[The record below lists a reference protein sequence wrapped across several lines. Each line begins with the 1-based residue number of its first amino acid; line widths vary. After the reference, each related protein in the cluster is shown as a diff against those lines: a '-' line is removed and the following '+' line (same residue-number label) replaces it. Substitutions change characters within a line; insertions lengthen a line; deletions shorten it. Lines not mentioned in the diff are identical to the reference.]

1 MQTNFW
7 DMDDGKTTKTSQCI
21 ELLKILYSR
30 NSIVGVAELAGELDT
45 NPRNIPLYVK
55 ELRRIGYQIKTEHG
69 RYGGYYLERHG
80 LFPVTK
86 LSDEE
91 RTGLMAGTEYLLA
104 RNDFME
110 KKAFFAAMR
119 KVMPSVMTRDTGLDE
134 PFVANRF
141 PLAMSEEE
149 LESRYLALQK
159 AIAER
164 YVVEIDYL
172 SQQNDRTKR
181 MIHPYKL
188 YMYNNAWFVLAF
200 DESIRDI
207 RYFKINRIQNWA
219 VQHRTFRVLKTY
231 QESDYL
237 DEFGMKQNGNWY
249 PIKLRLT
256 GNYAMLVTE
265 RVYGKDQRVEK
276 IDDRTTEL
284 SVKMQNKDSVL
295 RFVLGFGKDCEV
307 LEPTWLK
314 DELMKVVAQYRNLYD
329 EPKE

>member
-1 MQTNFW
+1 M
-7 DMDDGKTTKTSQCI
+7 
-21 ELLKILYSR
+21 
-30 NSIVGVAELAGELDT
+30 
-45 NPRNIPLYVK
+45 
-55 ELRRIGYQIKTEHG
+55 
-69 RYGGYYLERHG
+69 
-80 LFPVTK
+80 
-86 LSDEE
+86 
-91 RTGLMAGTEYLLA
+91 
-104 RNDFME
+104 
-110 KKAFFAAMR
+110 
-119 KVMPSVMTRDTGLDE
+119 
-134 PFVANRF
+134 
-141 PLAMSEEE
+141 
-149 LESRYLALQK
+149 
-159 AIAER
+159 
-164 YVVEIDYL
+164 
-172 SQQNDRTKR
+172 
-181 MIHPYKL
+181 
-188 YMYNNAWFVLAF
+188 
-200 DESIRDI
+200 
-207 RYFKINRIQNWA
+207 
-219 VQHRTFRVLKTY
+219 QHRTFRVLKTY